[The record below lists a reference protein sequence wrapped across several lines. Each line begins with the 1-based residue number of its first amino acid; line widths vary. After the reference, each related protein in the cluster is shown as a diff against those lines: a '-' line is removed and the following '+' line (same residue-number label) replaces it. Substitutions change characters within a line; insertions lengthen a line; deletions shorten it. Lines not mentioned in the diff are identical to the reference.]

1 MARLESLTPGTFL
14 RGVAPDGSVEVVSVK
29 WYGDS
34 AVELTYKV
42 PATGFVDTQLL
53 YRDSEPSLDLVEQ
66 GLPWSFDGDGHLFRL
81 VSEAQRINLAHLYDP
96 VLAVHTSMVDPL
108 PHQITAVYDAMLTRQ
123 PLRFLLADDPGAGKT
138 IMAGLLIKEL
148 IARGDLER
156 CLVVCPGSL
165 AEQWQDEL
173 SRRFQLRFEIMT
185 NDNLEAASSGN
196 WFMETPLA
204 IARLDKLARDE
215 DVQNLLRT
223 PEAGWDLVIC
233 DEAHKMSASH
243 FGGEI
248 KYTKRYRLG
257 QLLSTQTRHF
267 LLLTATPH
275 NGKEEDFQLF
285 LALLDGDRFEGRFR
299 DGVHTVDAS
308 DLMRRMVKEKL
319 FKFDATP
326 LFPERRAYA
335 VPYRLSDREAQ
346 LYRDVT
352 EYVREEFNRAEA
364 LQNDKRSGTVGFA
377 LTILQ
382 RRLASSPE
390 AIYQSLRRRK
400 ERLESRLRELQVLQ
414 RGGQVETALTG
425 GVRWLD
431 DEDIEDLEDAPG
443 DESDTAEEEILDR
456 ATAARTIGELQ
467 AEIAILQ
474 GLEAL
479 AQGVRRSGEDRKW
492 QELATLLSRLFATT
506 STPTSGLPSAPDRGE
521 DLIPSPDQ
529 KLVVFTEHRD
539 TLNYLQNRM
548 VTLLGR
554 EEAVVVIHG
563 GDRARGPARHPGV
576 LPARPECAG
585 PPGDGCGLRGHQP
598 AARPPD
604 GELRPPLEPQPHRT
618 AVRAHP
624 SNRADEGLPPLEPDR
639 GGDARGRRLP
649 HAAEEAGRSP
659 ERPRRAGFRCAGE
672 AAVRGEAAARPPA
685 GSRPLRRAS

>member
-1 MARLESLTPGTFL
+1 
-14 RGVAPDGSVEVVSVK
+14 
-29 WYGDS
+29 
-34 AVELTYKV
+34 
-42 PATGFVDTQLL
+42 
-53 YRDSEPSLDLVEQ
+53 
-66 GLPWSFDGDGHLFRL
+66 
-81 VSEAQRINLAHLYDP
+81 
-96 VLAVHTSMVDPL
+96 
-108 PHQITAVYDAMLTRQ
+108 
-123 PLRFLLADDPGAGKT
+123 
-138 IMAGLLIKEL
+138 
-148 IARGDLER
+148 
-156 CLVVCPGSL
+156 
-165 AEQWQDEL
+165 
-173 SRRFQLRFEIMT
+173 
-185 NDNLEAASSGN
+185 
-196 WFMETPLA
+196 
-204 IARLDKLARDE
+204 
-215 DVQNLLRT
+215 
-223 PEAGWDLVIC
+223 
-233 DEAHKMSASH
+233 MSASR

-474 GLEAL
+474 RLEAL

-492 QELATLLSRLFATT
+492 QELATLLSRLFVSP
-506 STPTSGLPSAPDRGE
+506 STPASGLPSAPEAGE
-521 DLIPSPDQ
+521 EFIPSPDQ

-539 TLNYLQNRM
+539 TLTYLQK
-548 VTLLGR
+548 
-554 EEAVVVIHG
+554 
-563 GDRARGPARHPGV
+563 
-576 LPARPECAG
+576 
-585 PPGDGCGLRGHQP
+585 
-598 AARPPD
+598 PD
-604 GELRPPLEPQPHRT
+604 GDPP
-618 AVRAHP
+618 RA
-624 SNRADEGLPPLEPDR
+624 
-639 GGDARGRRLP
+639 GRRP
-649 HAAEEAGRSP
+649 WW
-659 ERPRRAGFRCAGE
+659 
-672 AAVRGEAAARPPA
+672 
-685 GSRPLRRAS
+685 